1 MSADTTEQN
10 AANGEELRERY
21 LPVSRKELRRRRE
34 AELAAQREAGEA
46 PAPEEELAQDEP
58 HVPGRP
64 SESSS
69 ESGSTAEVGHNDEAQ
84 DELARAVSA
93 TIASESDEL
102 PEEPG
107 ADDDPEDTPESRSDE
122 AQESS
127 HEGQSQAEVLDFEE
141 DVSAPA
147 VLPEPEEEPAR
158 PEEEIA
164 DAEADLVVDDEDVTQ
179 VMTRVPDLVE
189 EEPEPEPS
197 SEEVTDAPAGDQDQ
211 AESDSATA
219 EVDPDTLPESR
230 RVRRMLRE
238 TQSIPPLSPELLAE
252 LDSTN
257 AEIARVDDPTSVDPE
272 LLKRQQA
279 LAAKAMQANQERMRK
294 EHAKAEKDRRRRS
307 RERPE
312 SQILTQKMVRDSL
325 EQDPED
331 MQYATGQIEP
341 VQARGA
347 HGLDLNKMIDATSR
361 QVDRQKVLMWTV
373 IVMAV
378 LLLAAIA
385 AVVYF
390 VFL

>member
-1 MSADTTEQN
+1 MSADITEQN
-10 AANGEELRERY
+10 AANGGELRERY

-34 AELAAQREAGEA
+34 AELAAQREVEETPEAGEND
-46 PAPEEELAQDEP
+46 AQHE
-58 HVPGRP
+58 H
-64 SESSS
+64 STSS
-69 ESGSTAEVGHNDEAQ
+69 EQADSSPDSEPETTAELDEDHAQ
-84 DELARAVSA
+84 DELSRAVSA

-102 PEEPG
+102 PQEPET
-107 ADDDPEDTPESRSDE
+107 DDE
-122 AQESS
+122 AEDEPELDSDAAQPLVHGDDSP
-127 HEGQSQAEVLDFEE
+127 AEELGPDEE
-141 DVSAPA
+141 VSDPA
-147 VLPEPEEEPAR
+147 VLPEPEEAPAR

-164 DAEADLVVDDEDVTQ
+164 DAEADLALDAGEETTQ
-179 VMTRVPDLVE
+179 VMSRVLDFPGEEIEPVAEEIVE
-189 EEPEPEPS
+189 TS
-197 SEEVTDAPAGDQDQ
+197 SGDEGQ
-211 AESDSATA
+211 AEGNSKNSD
-219 EVDPDTLPESR
+219 VDPDTLPESR

-312 SQILTQKMVRDSL
+312 STILTQKMVRDSL
-325 EQDPED
+325 EHDPED

-341 VQARGA
+341 VHARGA

-361 QVDRQKVLMWTV
+361 QVDRQKVLTWTV

>member
-1 MSADTTEQN
+1 MSADITEQN
-10 AANGEELRERY
+10 AANDGELRERY

-34 AELAAQREAGEA
+34 AELAAQRQVEETPEAGEND
-46 PAPEEELAQDEP
+46 AQHE
-58 HVPGRP
+58 H
-64 SESSS
+64 STSS
-69 ESGSTAEVGHNDEAQ
+69 EQADSSPDSEPETTAELDEDHAQ
-84 DELARAVSA
+84 DELSRAVSA

-102 PEEPG
+102 PQEPET
-107 ADDDPEDTPESRSDE
+107 DDE
-122 AQESS
+122 AEDEPELDSDAAQPLVHGDDSP
-127 HEGQSQAEVLDFEE
+127 AEELGPDEE
-141 DVSAPA
+141 VSDPA
-147 VLPEPEEEPAR
+147 VLPEPEEAPAR

-164 DAEADLVVDDEDVTQ
+164 DAEADLALDAGEETTQ
-179 VMTRVPDLVE
+179 VMSRVLDFPGEEIEPVAEEIVE
-189 EEPEPEPS
+189 TS
-197 SEEVTDAPAGDQDQ
+197 SGDEGQ
-211 AESDSATA
+211 AEGNSKNSD
-219 EVDPDTLPESR
+219 VDPDTLPESR

-312 SQILTQKMVRDSL
+312 STILTQKMVRDSL
-325 EQDPED
+325 EHDPED

-341 VQARGA
+341 VHARGA

-361 QVDRQKVLMWTV
+361 QVDRQKVLTWTV

>member
-10 AANGEELRERY
+10 AANGEGLRERY

-34 AELAAQREAGEA
+34 AELAAQRQAQEAA
-46 PAPEEELAQDEP
+46 SDEP
-58 HVPGRP
+58 QQP
-64 SESSS
+64 SEDDPGQPESEVPDPAAVSSPIEAS
-69 ESGSTAEVGHNDEAQ
+69 VPDPVHEEDAE
-84 DELARAVSA
+84 DELSRTVKA
-93 TIASESDEL
+93 TFASESDEL
-102 PEEPG
+102 PEEPDAELSG
-107 ADDDPEDTPESRSDE
+107 ESDVE
-122 AQESS
+122 P
-127 HEGQSQAEVLDFEE
+127 AEIETAE
-141 DVSAPA
+141 PA
-147 VLPEPEEEPAR
+147 VLPEPEPELAR

-164 DAEADLVVDDEDVTQ
+164 DADDVFHVDEEDATQ
-179 VMTRVPDLVE
+179 VITRITDLSEEESEAAESETQLVHNSDDAE
-189 EEPEPEPS
+189 PAGADTEEPE
-197 SEEVTDAPAGDQDQ
+197 
-211 AESDSATA
+211 SDS
-219 EVDPDTLPESR
+219 EHLPESR

-252 LDSTN
+252 LDATN
-257 AEIARVDDPTSVDPE
+257 AEIAQVDDPTAVNPD

-312 SQILTQKMVRDSL
+312 SQILTEKMVRDTL

-341 VQARGA
+341 VHAQGA

-361 QVDRQKVLMWTV
+361 QADRQRILTWTV
-373 IVMAV
+373 IVMTI

-385 AVVYF
+385 SVIYF
-390 VFL
+390 VAL